1 MNSLQKIKLKDISK
15 NGRGYY
21 GIGASAVPFSSDK
34 YTYLRITDINDD
46 GTLNKTD
53 LKSVD
58 ADGAEDYLLSP
69 NDIVFAR
76 TGNSTGRN
84 YFYDGRDGQFVYA
97 GFLIKFSIDESKIN
111 PKYVKY
117 YLQSKQYED
126 WVASFNTGSTRGNIN
141 AKTYAELEIPL
152 LSTKLQNLIA
162 DVLGSLDD
170 KIELNNKINANLEEQ
185 AQALFKRWF
194 VDFEFPDQNGNPYK
208 SSGGELIDSELGQIP
223 LGWTV
228 GTLSD
233 IVTVKYGKDH
243 KKLEDGS
250 IPVYGSG
257 GVMRYA
263 DKSLYESESVLIP
276 RKGTLGNIIYINEP
290 FWSVDTM
297 FYTEM
302 KMDNIAK
309 FVYFFMQSQDLVAM
323 NAGSAVP
330 SMTTEILNKL
340 VVVIPQVEKLR
351 LFEDI
356 ANPIFKTMQNNILQN
371 KNIAEIRNTLLP
383 KLMNNQI
390 K

>member
-1 MNSLQKIKLKDISK
+1 MWKKYKLSEIGIIVGGATPSTAVEK
-15 NGRGYY
+15 YY
-21 GIGASAVPFSSDK
+21 GGDIPWLTPRDLSSYSERYIERGERNITEDGLKSCSAKLLPKNSVLFSSRAPIGYIVIARNEIATNQGFKSIIPNDN
-34 YTYLRITDINDD
+34 TDA
-46 GTLNKTD
+46 LF
-53 LKSVD
+53 LY
-58 ADGAEDYLLSP
+58 YLLTFNKKNIEAMGSGTTFKEVSGATMKNIEVLLP
-69 NDIVFAR
+69 ELDEQKRI
-76 TGNSTGRN
+76 
-84 YFYDGRDGQFVYA
+84 A
-97 GFLIKFSIDESKIN
+97 GI
-111 PKYVKY
+111 
-117 YLQSKQYED
+117 
-126 WVASFNTGSTRGNIN
+126 
-141 AKTYAELEIPL
+141 
-152 LSTKLQNLIA
+152 
-162 DVLGSLDD
+162 LGSLDD

-390 K
+390 KLQQYE